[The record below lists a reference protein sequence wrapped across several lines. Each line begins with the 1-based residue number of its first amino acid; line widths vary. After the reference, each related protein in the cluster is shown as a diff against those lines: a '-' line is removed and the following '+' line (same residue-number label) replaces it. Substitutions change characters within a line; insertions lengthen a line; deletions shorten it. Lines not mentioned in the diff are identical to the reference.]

1 MALSNGVPLSIPL
14 RDGLCFAEL
23 SLLRTERCT
32 GWSED
37 LYSSSEWRDG
47 VSFSKDGQ
55 IIRVRSR
62 RKTCRPHHCR
72 PRSRL
77 CYPFESMNGTRCVR
91 VHDRISSR
99 YASSQYALRVLDCK
113 LFLRMKLALGDLSIS
128 LIATRAW
135 LQRGC
140 PETMLHIAFYAASS
154 CSH

>member
-1 MALSNGVPLSIPL
+1 MV
-14 RDGLCFAEL
+14 LCFAEL

-113 LFLRMKLALGDLSIS
+113 LFLRMKLRSRRFVDIIDSNQSFASTWLPRDNAAHRLLRRKLLFALRRLRLAIG
-128 LIATRAW
+128 R
-135 LQRGC
+135 
-140 PETMLHIAFYAASS
+140 
-154 CSH
+154 